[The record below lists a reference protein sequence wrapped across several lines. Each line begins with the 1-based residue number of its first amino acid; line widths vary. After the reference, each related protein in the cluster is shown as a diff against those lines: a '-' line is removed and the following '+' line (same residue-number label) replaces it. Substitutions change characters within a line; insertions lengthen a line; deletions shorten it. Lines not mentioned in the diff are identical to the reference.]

1 MSNGGRLGGAQI
13 RLGPVDTPKVIK
25 QLLVATAV
33 AFVVQRLFGIGGG
46 TTFLEEYGA
55 LDGTQFFRGMIWQP
69 FTRLFLHAEFW
80 HVAGNMFILWM
91 FGSSVAERWGY
102 KRFLWLYLG
111 AGVAGGLLQVV
122 GEGFLHMLGVE
133 MPFFIWGS
141 RSLGASGAVY
151 TVMAMYAFTFP
162 KRSINLLFVPL
173 EFEAIWLVPIAIGME
188 LGFPSPGVSH
198 EAHLIGILL
207 GWIALRFFGDDG
219 RRLVIKRKPKPRAPH
234 LRVVEDDGPIYH

>member
-1 MSNGGRLGGAQI
+1 
-13 RLGPVDTPKVIK
+13 
-25 QLLVATAV
+25 
-33 AFVVQRLFGIGGG
+33 
-46 TTFLEEYGA
+46 
-55 LDGTQFFRGMIWQP
+55 
-69 FTRLFLHAEFW
+69 
-80 HVAGNMFILWM
+80 
-91 FGSSVAERWGY
+91 
-102 KRFLWLYLG
+102 
-111 AGVAGGLLQVV
+111 
-122 GEGFLHMLGVE
+122 

-207 GWIALRFFGDDG
+207 GWIALRLFGDDG

-234 LRVVEDDGPIYH
+234 LRVVEDDGPIYP